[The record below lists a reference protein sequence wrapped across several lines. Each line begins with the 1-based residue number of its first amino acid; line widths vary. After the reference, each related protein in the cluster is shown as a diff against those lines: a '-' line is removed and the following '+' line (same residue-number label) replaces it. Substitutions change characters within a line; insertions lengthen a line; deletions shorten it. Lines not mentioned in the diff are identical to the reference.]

1 MRHWPFRPCLRSTH
15 LSTLPPILIT
25 RVDCDRLEA
34 LLDSRAVRSLP
45 GLDALRV
52 ELERATVVEPREI
65 PREVATMNSKVKF
78 IEDASG
84 KTFELTLVYPQQA
97 GQPESISILAPVGS
111 ALLGLRVG
119 QTIQWPM
126 PGGKTSELR
135 LLEVLEQPEAEGRDL
150 G

>member
-1 MRHWPFRPCLRSTH
+1 MRPKIVIS
-15 LSTLPPILIT
+15 
-25 RVDCDRLEA
+25 RVDAERLEN
-34 LLDSRAVRSLP
+34 LLESLP
-45 GLDALRV
+45 RKDIPGVNELMA
-52 ELERATVVEPREI
+52 ELERAEIVEPEAL
-65 PREVATMNSKVKF
+65 PPAVVSMNSTVRF
-78 IEDASG
+78 EIESSSEE
-84 KTFELTLVYPQQA
+84 FELTLVYPKDVDA
-97 GQPESISILAPVGS
+97 TGSRISILAPVGS

>member
-1 MRHWPFRPCLRSTH
+1 M
-15 LSTLPPILIT
+15 STLPPILIT
-25 RVDCDRLEA
+25 RVDADRLDA
-34 LLDSRAVRSLP
+34 LLDSRSVRSLP
-45 GLDALRV
+45 GLDSLRV
-52 ELERATVVEPREI
+52 ELERATVVEPRDI
-65 PREVATMNSKVKF
+65 PREVATMNSRVKF

>member
-1 MRHWPFRPCLRSTH
+1 M
-15 LSTLPPILIT
+15 STLPPILIT

-45 GLDALRV
+45 GLEALRV
-52 ELERATVVEPREI
+52 ELERAEVVEPREI

>member
-1 MRHWPFRPCLRSTH
+1 MST
-15 LSTLPPILIT
+15 LLPPILIT
-25 RVDCDRLEA
+25 RVDADRLDA
-34 LLDSRAVRSLP
+34 LLDSPATRRIP

-52 ELERATVVEPREI
+52 ELERAEVVEPRLV
-65 PREVATMNSKVKF
+65 PADVATMNSRVKF

-97 GQPESISILAPVGS
+97 GQPDSISILAPVGS

-126 PGGKTSELR
+126 PGGRMSELR
-135 LLEVLEQPEAEGRDL
+135 LLQVLEQLEVEGRDL

>member
-1 MRHWPFRPCLRSTH
+1 M
-15 LSTLPPILIT
+15 STLPPILIT

-52 ELERATVVEPREI
+52 ELERAEVVEPREI

-78 IEDASG
+78 IEDTSG

>member
-1 MRHWPFRPCLRSTH
+1 M
-15 LSTLPPILIT
+15 STLPPILIT

-52 ELERATVVEPREI
+52 ELERAEVVEPREI

-78 IEDASG
+78 IEDASS

>member
-1 MRHWPFRPCLRSTH
+1 MPA
-15 LSTLPPILIT
+15 LPPILIT

-34 LLDSRAVRSLP
+34 LLDSNAVRAMP

-52 ELERATVVEPREI
+52 ELERAEVVEPREI
-65 PREVATMNSKVKF
+65 PRDVATMNSRVKF

-84 KTFELTLVYPQQA
+84 KTFELTLAYPQQA
-97 GQPESISILAPVGS
+97 GQADSISILAPVGS

-126 PGGKTSELR
+126 PGGKSAELR
-135 LLEVLEQPEAEGRDL
+135 LLEVLEQPEAQGRDL

>member
-1 MRHWPFRPCLRSTH
+1 M
-15 LSTLPPILIT
+15 STLPPILIT

-52 ELERATVVEPREI
+52 ELERAELVEPREI

>member
-1 MRHWPFRPCLRSTH
+1 M
-15 LSTLPPILIT
+15 STLPPILIT

-52 ELERATVVEPREI
+52 ELERAEVVEPREI

>member
-1 MRHWPFRPCLRSTH
+1 M
-15 LSTLPPILIT
+15 STLPPILIT

-52 ELERATVVEPREI
+52 ELERAEVVEPREI

-135 LLEVLEQPEAEGRDL
+135 LLDVLEQPEAEGRDL

>member
-1 MRHWPFRPCLRSTH
+1 M
-15 LSTLPPILIT
+15 STLPPILIT
-25 RVDCDRLEA
+25 RVDADRLDA
-34 LLDSRAVRSLP
+34 LLDSRSVRSLP
-45 GLDALRV
+45 GLDSLRV
-52 ELERATVVEPREI
+52 ELERATVVEPRDI
-65 PREVATMNSKVKF
+65 PREVATMNSRVKF

-150 G
+150 D

>member
-1 MRHWPFRPCLRSTH
+1 M
-15 LSTLPPILIT
+15 STLPPILIT
-25 RVDCDRLEA
+25 RVDADRLDA
-34 LLDSRAVRSLP
+34 LLDSRSVRSLP

-52 ELERATVVEPREI
+52 ELERATVVEPRDI
-65 PREVATMNSKVKF
+65 PREVATMNSRVKF

-135 LLEVLEQPEAEGRDL
+135 LLEVMEQPEAEGRDL
-150 G
+150 D

>member
-1 MRHWPFRPCLRSTH
+1 MPS
-15 LSTLPPILIT
+15 LPPILIT
-25 RVDCDRLEA
+25 RVDADRLEA
-34 LLDSRAVRSLP
+34 LLDSQANRGLP
-45 GLDALRV
+45 GLDALRE
-52 ELERATVVEPREI
+52 ELERAEVLEPRVI
-65 PREVATMNSKVKF
+65 PRDVATMNSRVKF

-97 GQPESISILAPVGS
+97 GQPDSISILAPVGS

-126 PGGKTSELR
+126 PGGRTSELR
-135 LLEVLEQPEAEGRDL
+135 LLEVLAQPEAEGRDL